1 MAAAEWS
8 FNLLINSACSQS
20 CCRSREGGGGGGDQ
34 AAMQEGGAGVGERGK
49 LAAALPDVGGLAH
62 SAGEAPW
69 GARSSGGAHQRRG
82 WAGNG
87 CCRPA
92 APKAAAGIKEDLVS
106 HRPNPFPGA
115 RVTGRGEGPYRGK
128 SPRSLTL
135 QHGATTTAALSSV
148 RAAGRR
154 GGGDLRVIN
163 SSTS

>member
-1 MAAAEWS
+1 MLA
-8 FNLLINSACSQS
+8 
-20 CCRSREGGGGGGDQ
+20 GGP
-34 AAMQEGGAGVGERGK
+34 GVGERGK

-62 SAGEAPW
+62 SAGEAPR
-69 GARSSGGAHQRRG
+69 GARGSGGAHRRRG

-92 APKAAAGIKEDLVS
+92 APRAAAGIKEDLAS

-128 SPRSLTL
+128 CPRSLTL
-135 QHGATTTAALSSV
+135 QHGATPAAALSSV

-154 GGGDLRVIN
+154 GGDLRVIN